1 MVQKKKKK
9 KLDFSKKKACK
20 HRNEPCLWK
29 HTFQTFC
36 QFENRNEMYT
46 FLEKNNLL

>member
-1 MVQKKKKK
+1 MRFFFKKEKHGNTKMDHVLE
-9 KLDFSKKKACK
+9 KL
-20 HRNEPCLWK
+20 

-46 FLEKNNLL
+46 FLEHNNVLQ